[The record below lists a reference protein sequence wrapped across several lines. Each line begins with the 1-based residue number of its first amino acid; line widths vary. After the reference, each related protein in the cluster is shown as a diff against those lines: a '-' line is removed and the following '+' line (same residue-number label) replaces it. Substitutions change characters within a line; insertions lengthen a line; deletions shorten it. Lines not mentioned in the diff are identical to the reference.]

1 MTKEPLLLPPEV
13 PSCMPHALES
23 EISGKSS
30 AAYKTP
36 TASQDQ
42 LQLPGDGWFRGTPI
56 KDAAPTPHF
65 TGAHEDLNLSP
76 EKESA
81 QPLKTIV
88 TSSLRCTSGPAV
100 NPNEKE
106 NRPMS
111 KKIQSAPIS
120 VVDLAEQK
128 LIKDFKPASEL
139 PSHLHLLDGQDF

>member
-13 PSCMPHALES
+13 SPNVHALES

-65 TGAHEDLNLSP
+65 TGAHEDLNMSP
-76 EKESA
+76 QKESP
-81 QPLKTIV
+81 QP
-88 TSSLRCTSGPAV
+88 
-100 NPNEKE
+100 
-106 NRPMS
+106 
-111 KKIQSAPIS
+111 
-120 VVDLAEQK
+120 
-128 LIKDFKPASEL
+128 
-139 PSHLHLLDGQDF
+139 